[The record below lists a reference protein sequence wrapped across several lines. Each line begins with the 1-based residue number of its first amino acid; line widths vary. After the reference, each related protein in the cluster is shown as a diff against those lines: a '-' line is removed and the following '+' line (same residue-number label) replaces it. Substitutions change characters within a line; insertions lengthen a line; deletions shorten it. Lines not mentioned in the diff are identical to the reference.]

1 MNQLETYPRFSL
13 DAGTLS
19 LDFAN
24 TLEGRRD
31 PKPEENLLDYNAI
44 LGFARQAGLLDNG
57 SIQRLEELAGQRP
70 HEARAV
76 HASALVLRE
85 AIFRTGFALASGRS
99 PDPDDLHA
107 IEHSLASAIAHGG
120 LAPDG
125 EGFTWSWNAAGPQLE
140 RPLWPIAFAAFELL
154 TREDLSRLRV
164 CAAGDCDWL
173 FFDESRNRSRKWC
186 DMNTCGNRAKVARY
200 RGRSRE

>member
-1 MNQLETYPRFSL
+1 MNELQTTPIFSL
-13 DAGTLS
+13 DAADLS

-31 PKPEENLLDYNAI
+31 PRPEENMPDYNA
-44 LGFARQAGLLDNG
+44 LLAFGGQAGLLDNA
-57 SIQRLEELAGQRP
+57 SARRLADLAAQRP

-85 AIFRTGFALASGRS
+85 AIFRTGFKLAIDQS
-99 PDPDDLHA
+99 PDPDDLRA
-107 IEHSLASAIAHGG
+107 IEQALVDAVSHGG
-120 LAPDG
+120 LIPGG
-125 EGFTWSWNAAGPQLE
+125 EGFSWSWSAAGPNLE

-154 TREDLSRLRV
+154 TREDLSRLRI
-164 CAAGDCDWL
+164 CAAADCDWL

-186 DMNTCGNRAKVARY
+186 DMNTCGNRAKIARY
-200 RGRSRE
+200 RERRE